1 MKKSITGFW
10 VILLLI
16 TGISCKK
23 AVEQKQEDILMKA
36 ITDGTWIVEQ
46 YFENG
51 SNLSYEFLNYDFNF
65 NSNGVVTGTIAG
77 SSTSGTWSG
86 SASTASITSNFP
98 TSTAPLVKM
107 NGIWKITDS
116 YWDYVEAETTVA
128 NGKNVLRLRKK

>member
-1 MKKSITGFW
+1 MKKSNSIIL
-10 VILLLI
+10 VILLMI

-51 SNLSYEFLNYDFNF
+51 TNLSYEFLNYDFNF
-65 NSNGVVTGTIAG
+65 TSNGVVTGTISG
-77 SSTSGTWSG
+77 NSTAGTWSG
-86 SASTASITSNFP
+86 SSSTASITSNFP

-107 NGIWKITDS
+107 NGVWKITDS
-116 YWDYVEAETTVA
+116 YWDYVEAETTA
-128 NGKNVLRLRKK
+128 ATGKNVLRLRKK

>member
-1 MKKSITGFW
+1 
-10 VILLLI
+10 
-16 TGISCKK
+16 
-23 AVEQKQEDILMKA
+23 MKA